1 MDNVGRTT
9 SGASG
14 ANDTELLPPT
24 FPNFQEAVLKVD
36 LDCLTL
42 GSLELGTVASQLLCE
57 MFEIGTKTPQ
67 IQVRKYVME
76 IMASWPIQIARPP
89 SGSATAGGGGAG
101 EKGQNEP
108 SSSLEAN
115 GNTQMKYHSFA
126 QCVDT
131 LATTVKLLHRNYC
144 GGRRYIT
151 TEE

>member
-1 MDNVGRTT
+1 M
-9 SGASG
+9 
-14 ANDTELLPPT
+14 
-24 FPNFQEAVLKVD
+24 LKVD

-76 IMASWPIQIARPP
+76 IMASWPIAVTK
-89 SGSATAGGGGAG
+89 SASAAGGSGTNGSGGG
-101 EKGQNEP
+101 REKSANEP

-131 LATTVKLLHRNYC
+131 LATMVKLLHRNYC
-144 GGRRYIT
+144 GGGRYIT
-151 TEE
+151 VEE